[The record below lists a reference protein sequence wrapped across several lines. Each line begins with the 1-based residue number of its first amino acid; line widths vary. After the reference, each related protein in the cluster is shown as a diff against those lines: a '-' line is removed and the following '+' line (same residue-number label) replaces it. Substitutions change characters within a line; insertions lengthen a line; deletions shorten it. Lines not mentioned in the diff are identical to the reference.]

1 VEITKNGCIDTSSC
15 YVVNSVS
22 VKENKFENSLK
33 LFPNPTTGEFQL
45 VFSLPVSAT
54 ITLMDVQ
61 GKMIESRLVSDGKME
76 RFSLVSVESGIYF
89 VRIESKGEFVLK
101 KIVKE

>member
-1 VEITKNGCIDTSSC
+1 M
-15 YVVNSVS
+15 
-22 VKENKFENSLK
+22 
-33 LFPNPTTGEFQL
+33 GEFQL

-61 GKMIESRLVSDGKME
+61 GKVIESRLVSVSSME
-76 RFSLVSVESGIYF
+76 QFSLESVESGIYF
-89 VRIESKGEFVLK
+89 VRIESEGKFVLK